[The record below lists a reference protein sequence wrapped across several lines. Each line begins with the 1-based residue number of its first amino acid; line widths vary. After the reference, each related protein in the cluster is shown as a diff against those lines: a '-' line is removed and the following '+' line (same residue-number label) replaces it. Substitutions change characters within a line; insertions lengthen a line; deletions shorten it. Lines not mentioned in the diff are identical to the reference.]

1 MKPSMHVDYI
11 LKIAYGRMWTILRL
25 RSATVN
31 KDDIL
36 HFYNM
41 KIHSVVEYAAPVFT
55 SMLTTENVIDIERI
69 QKIVLKVILV
79 DRYQSYIQ

>member
-1 MKPSMHVDYI
+1 MYH
-11 LKIAYGRMWTILRL
+11 WTITRL

-41 KIHSVVEYAAPVFT
+41 KIRFVLEHAAKVFT
-55 SMLTTENVIDIERI
+55 SMLSAENVINMMII
-69 QKIVLKVILV
+69 QKIV
-79 DRYQSYIQ
+79 DRDQSYD